1 MAENKKI
8 EALQVLVD
16 LRSGFTKSQLMEKYD
31 LSYNGLKS
39 LLIQLKGILTEYSV
53 ANIKRNALPL
63 GKHEIDAE
71 KQRSATHVQDSINGP
86 NGKIQIVFCGTE

>member
-31 LSYNGLKS
+31 LSPSGLKS
-39 LLIQLKGILTEYSV
+39 LLTQLKGVLSEYSV
-53 ANIKRNALPL
+53 TNRNRNALPWD
-63 GKHEIDAE
+63 KREINAKE
-71 KQRSATHVQDSINGP
+71 VL
-86 NGKIQIVFCGTE
+86 